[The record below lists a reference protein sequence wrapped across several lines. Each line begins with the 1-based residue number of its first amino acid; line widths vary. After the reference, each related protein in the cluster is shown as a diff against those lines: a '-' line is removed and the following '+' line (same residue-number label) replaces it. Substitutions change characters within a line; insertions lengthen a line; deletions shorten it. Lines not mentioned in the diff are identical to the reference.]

1 MSPTILRVGGYRFYF
16 FSREESRL
24 HVHVQCGSGE
34 AKIWLE
40 PKIAVAGNAGLTAT
54 QLKAAVR
61 IVEGYRDEIREA
73 WQTYFGG

>member
-1 MSPTILRVGGYRFYF
+1 
-16 FSREESRL
+16 
-24 HVHVQCGSGE
+24 
-34 AKIWLE
+34 
-40 PKIAVAGNAGLTAT
+40 VAGNAGLTAT